1 MGLGD
6 ILKGFGKVETPDVKG
21 MSGEAQKIRV
31 EFKKTD
37 VNTLPVRYFY
47 KNSPYFID
55 TIATLHR
62 TTNFT
67 IGILEIPEALGFI
80 LAENS
85 IYFDKN
91 TKKEIV
97 HVKEGYPFSLVL
109 TTELNGELETFKLEH
124 PEVKEYVVPIMI
136 NQIPLHAI
144 RVKLHHQLPGFPDAV
159 DITQKFI
166 YQISFVKIM
175 DKVNKEK
182 VKGAF
187 VLVLMGFL
195 AGALFM
201 LAATVFFL
209 K

>member
-1 MGLGD
+1 MGLLD
-6 ILKGFGKVETPDVKG
+6 IFKKVETPDVKG
-21 MSGEAQKIRV
+21 MSGEAQKLRV

-55 TIATLHR
+55 TIATLYR

-67 IGILEIPEALGFI
+67 VGILEIPESLGFI
-80 LAENS
+80 LSDNS

-91 TKKEIV
+91 TKREIV
-97 HVKEGYPFSLVL
+97 HVKEGYPFSIVL
-109 TTELNGELETFKLEH
+109 TTELNGELNEFKLLH

-136 NQIPLHAI
+136 NQIPLNAI
-144 RVKLHHQLPGFPDAV
+144 RIKLHHQLPGFPNEV
-159 DITQKFI
+159 DVTQKFI
-166 YQISFVKIM
+166 YQIGFVKIM

-201 LAATVFFL
+201 LAATIFFL